1 MWEGPLRRD
10 RLLFLSHLVG
20 AQRPLPH
27 WKSSAGIR
35 PARVQLRGFAQMNLR
50 FFFAPCSAKRVGQE
64 GVAGRVPA
72 IELEGFLK
80 TRDGFVEL
88 TASKENRSQVRVRG
102 GDPGL
107 QLQS

>member
-10 RLLFLSHLVG
+10 RLLSHLVG
-20 AQRPLPH
+20 GQRPLPH
-27 WKSSAGIR
+27 WKSSAGTC
-35 PARVQLRGFAQMNLR
+35 PARVQFRGFTEMNLR
-50 FFFAPCSAKRVGQE
+50 FFFAPCSPKRVGQE
-64 GVAGRVPA
+64 RVAGRVPA

-88 TASKENRSQVRVRG
+88 TASEKNRSQVCVRG

-107 QLQS
+107 